1 MSVRN
6 AIALSVGFVSVL
18 GLMGCTPE
26 ARQDVKEAGANVN
39 QAAEKSAQ
47 GTAEAV
53 DKAGDK
59 VAAETT
65 EAVQDTKEA
74 VGAAGTAVKEGA
86 QQAGEA
92 VGGAAKAAGQAVEK
106 TAENAAEATKGAT
119 ASLALTP
126 KIKNA
131 LVASKQIDASTI
143 NVETEGDKKMVML
156 EGTIPTQAK
165 KDLATQL
172 AKKALTDAGSDF
184 TGYTVKNNLKVAK

>member
-6 AIALSVGFVSVL
+6 AVAVSVGFVSIL

-26 ARQDVKEAGANVN
+26 ARQDVKEAGANVS
-39 QAAEKSAQ
+39 QATEKSVE
-47 GTAEAV
+47 GTAEAA

-59 VAAETT
+59 VAAETQ
-65 EAVQDTKEA
+65 EAVQGTKEA
-74 VGAAGTAVKEGA
+74 VGQAGQAVQEGA

-92 VGGAAKAAGQAVEK
+92 VGGAAKQAGQAVEGA
-106 TAENAAEATKGAT
+106 AENAAEATKGAT

-143 NVETEGDKKMVML
+143 NVETEGDQKVVRL
-156 EGTIPTQAK
+156 EGTIGTQAK

-184 TGYTVKNNLKVAK
+184 SGYTVKNELKVAK